1 MGIAG
6 SDVEIR
12 SGVGNFVKLS
22 LFMMLAF
29 GVGFQFPVLM
39 VALQMVGVVT
49 PQKLASWR
57 RPAILVIVIIAAGI
71 TPSGDPFSM
80 FALAIPMY
88 IFYEMS
94 ILLGRLIL
102 RRRGKVQQKSE
113 RATSAS
119 VGNE

>member
-1 MGIAG
+1 M
-6 SDVEIR
+6 
-12 SGVGNFVKLS
+12 GNFVKLS

-29 GVGFQFPVLM
+29 GIGFQFPVLM

-49 PQKLASWR
+49 PQKLSSWR

-88 IFYEMS
+88 IFYELSHLASVVCM
-94 ILLGRLIL
+94 L
-102 RRRGKVQQKSE
+102 RRRRRKVQQKSAA
-113 RATSAS
+113 RH
-119 VGNE
+119 VGLRR